1 MPDLLKIADSL
12 YRLRIPGDRAHLLN
26 CYLWQEPDGV
36 TLIDTGWPGE
46 AGLIAEALAMLGL
59 RRLHVKRVVLTH
71 FHEDHT
77 GAAAEIADWADVE
90 VIAGAADAPF
100 IRGDEPG
107 PLPVLTDAE
116 RTLRSD
122 LTEPP
127 VGPPCRVDTTVR
139 DGDVLDFAGGARVV
153 GAPGHTP
160 GSIGLYLPAA
170 DAVLTGDAVAEFN
183 GHVIVGRSTSTVLR
197 PSHRFSVWPK
207 RARRSQVSGTAR
219 CCSPTLPRASPTRPT
234 RSPELRFAETAFQQK
249 SASRRLLECHFGRDQ
264 RRSDQT
270 RRGAARRS
278 ERKRS
283 TSGS

>member
-36 TLIDTGWPGE
+36 TLVDTGWPGD

-71 FHEDHT
+71 FHEDHC
-77 GAAAEIADWADVE
+77 GSAAEIADWADVE
-90 VIAGAADAPF
+90 VIAGADDAPY

-116 RTLRSD
+116 RTLRPD

-127 VGPPCRVDTTVR
+127 VGPPCRVDTPVR

-153 GAPGHTP
+153 AAPGHTP

-170 DAVLTGDAVAEFN
+170 NAVLTGDAVAEFH
-183 GHVIVGRSTSTVLR
+183 GQVIVGVFNVDRPAAVASVLR
-197 PSHRFSVWPK
+197 
-207 RARRSQVSGTAR
+207 
-219 CCSPTLPRASPTRPT
+219 L
-234 RSPELRFAETAFQQK
+234 AETGSQIAG
-249 SASRRLLECHFGRDQ
+249 FGHGEPVLADA
-264 RRSDQT
+264 
-270 RRGAARRS
+270 AARL
-278 ERKRS
+278 
-283 TSGS
+283 TDAADPFA

>member
-127 VGPPCRVDTTVR
+127 
-139 DGDVLDFAGGARVV
+139 
-153 GAPGHTP
+153 
-160 GSIGLYLPAA
+160 
-170 DAVLTGDAVAEFN
+170 
-183 GHVIVGRSTSTVLR
+183 
-197 PSHRFSVWPK
+197 
-207 RARRSQVSGTAR
+207 
-219 CCSPTLPRASPTRPT
+219 
-234 RSPELRFAETAFQQK
+234 
-249 SASRRLLECHFGRDQ
+249 
-264 RRSDQT
+264 
-270 RRGAARRS
+270 
-278 ERKRS
+278 
-283 TSGS
+283 

>member
-36 TLIDTGWPGE
+36 TLVDTGWPGD

-71 FHEDHT
+71 FHEDHC
-77 GAAAEIADWADVE
+77 GSAAEIADWADVE
-90 VIAGAADAPF
+90 VIAGADDAPY

-116 RTLRSD
+116 RTLRPD

-127 VGPPCRVDTTVR
+127 VGPPCRVDTPVR

-153 GAPGHTP
+153 AAPGHTP

-170 DAVLTGDAVAEFN
+170 NAVLTGDAVAEFH
-183 GHVIVGRSTSTVLR
+183 GQVIVGVFNVDR
-197 PSHRFSVWPK
+197 PAAVASV
-207 RARRSQVSGTAR
+207 
-219 CCSPTLPRASPTRPT
+219 PR
-234 RSPELRFAETAFQQK
+234 LAETGAQI
-249 SASRRLLECHFGRDQ
+249 AGFGHGEPVLADA
-264 RRSDQT
+264 
-270 RRGAARRS
+270 AARL
-278 ERKRS
+278 
-283 TSGS
+283 TDAADPFA